1 MMSLP
6 RPAKVTG
13 LVAKGEIIGAA
24 TIIGIRQVLL
34 AAGPRR
40 GRTLPALLQ
49 KVIMTMR
56 LRISGWPSGQA
67 PQRNNRHIPCI
78 CEHGGH

>member
-24 TIIGIRQVLL
+24 AIIGIQQVLL

-40 GRTLPALLQ
+40 G
-49 KVIMTMR
+49 
-56 LRISGWPSGQA
+56 
-67 PQRNNRHIPCI
+67 
-78 CEHGGH
+78 